1 MCNYLII
8 LSKGGVINK
17 KVNCGLK
24 TMNRQTWREF
34 N

>member
-17 KVNCGLK
+17 KCLWIENYEKADVEGV
-24 TMNRQTWREF
+24 
-34 N
+34 

>member
-8 LSKGGVINK
+8 LSKGGVINL

-24 TMNRQTWREF
+24 TMKRQT
-34 N
+34 